1 MTVMKD
7 AALKKTHLAPVKN
20 EIRLLIVDDE
30 ALTRKGLVSLFQL
43 QKGMKV
49 VGEAQDAP
57 EAVDK
62 ARELRPDVI
71 LMDSQMP
78 GCSGLQAVPLIREAY
93 SDANII
99 ILALSDE
106 ENNIF
111 ATMRAGAKGYLYKNI
126 DPEKLYKCISLVH
139 QGEVVLPRQ
148 MASKLFTSPFSPSTS
163 PASNHG
169 PLTPREKEILNCLGQ
184 GASNKEIGAT
194 LGISEHTVKI
204 HLRHILKKL
213 RLNNRV
219 QAAIFALKENPQ
231 LHEGPGRMAAPD
243 RNTSSS
249 LSLYPKAAP
258 T

>member
-1 MTVMKD
+1 MKD
-7 AALKKTHLAPVKN
+7 AALKKSHLSVIKN

-49 VGEAQDAP
+49 VGEASDAQ
-57 EAVDK
+57 EAVQK
-62 ARELRPDVI
+62 AKELRPDVI
-71 LMDSQMP
+71 LLDSQMP
-78 GCSGLQAVPLIREAY
+78 LCNGIQAVPLIKEAY
-93 SDANII
+93 PEANII
-99 ILALSDE
+99 ILALSEE

-126 DPEKLYKCISLVH
+126 EPEKLYKCISLVH

-148 MASKLFTSPFSPSTS
+148 MASKLFTAPFATSTS

-219 QAAIFALKENPQ
+219 QAAIFSLKENSNLQ
-231 LHEGPGRMAAPD
+231 DGLIQKSVTD
-243 RNTSSS
+243 RNTPSHPSFYSKTASS
-249 LSLYPKAAP
+249 
-258 T
+258 